1 MPTTELNR
9 TAAPRK
15 KNTELTG
22 LLIPETRKLDNGI
35 PVYIINGGTQDVMR
49 LEFIFKAGSACQQHP
64 LESWFA
70 VKMLN
75 DGTENYTAEQISGL
89 LEYYGAYIGAIPQK
103 DNVTVSLSLLSKH
116 LEKVFPVLEEVIK
129 KPVFPEKEFNIL
141 IEQSRQKYIDD
152 QQRVSEIAAQ
162 KFNRAI
168 FGEHHPY
175 GKILN
180 LDDFSSFK
188 REWLHKFHRAK
199 YSYDNV
205 SIVVAGKIPENCF
218 KLLNQYFGK
227 DCWNKNTPEPEVFDF
242 SIHESPGKFLFPK
255 EDVFQSA
262 IRIGKATITLTHPDF
277 PKLQLLN
284 TVFGG
289 YFGSR
294 LMSNIREDKGYTYG
308 IYSAL
313 VNMKN
318 AGLFFISSEV
328 AADSTTQALDEV
340 YKELKKLRSTDIPKA
355 ELSLV
360 RNYMTGHLQRTLDG
374 PFYTADR
381 FKSVL
386 DTGLDFKNYIAN
398 YIKVISETGKD
409 ELKALASTYF
419 DESTMTEVVSGKK
432 NQT

>member
-1 MPTTELNR
+1 MPTTTLNR
-9 TAAPRK
+9 TKAPRK
-15 KNTELTG
+15 KNTELSG
-22 LLIPETRKLDNGI
+22 LLIPELHKLDNGI

-49 LEFIFKAGSACQQHP
+49 LEFVFKAGSACQRHP

-116 LEKVFPVLEEVIK
+116 LEKVFPILEEVIK

-180 LDDFSSFK
+180 LEDFSLFN
-188 REWLHKFHRAK
+188 REWLHQFHRAK

-205 SIVVAGKIPENCF
+205 CIVVAGKIPENCF

-227 DCWNKNTPEPEVFDF
+227 DGWNKNSVEPVASNFD
-242 SIHESPGKFLFPK
+242 IQTVPGKYLFPK

-262 IRIGKATITLTHPDF
+262 IRIGKATVTMTHPDF

-313 VNMKN
+313 VNMN
-318 AGLFFISSEV
+318 MAGLFFITSEV
-328 AADSTTQALDEV
+328 AADSTTRALDEV

-386 DTGLDFKNYIAN
+386 DAGLDFKDYIAN
-398 YIKVISETGKD
+398 YVKIISETGKD
-409 ELKALASTYF
+409 ELKSLASAYF
-419 DESTMTEVVSGKK
+419 DESTMTEVVAGKK